1 MDMVYAVDTAQ
12 IMMPDGSMVLIRE
25 GQPWSPNDPVVR
37 FKPMLF
43 SAEAEKPAPTSIGA
57 DGQPVVEQATAAPG
71 EKRNTRR

>member
-1 MDMVYAVDTAQ
+1 MDMVYAADTAN

-25 GQPWSPNDPVVR
+25 GQPWSPNDPVVQ

-43 SAEAEKPAPTSIGA
+43 RRDPEAQAPTSIGA